1 MKYIFALFIL
11 ICITL
16 FNLSPFGFK
25 ILAGFDHAQGGT
37 LVFVPNANEL
47 VAGNGAF
54 TSPTATTPRTY
65 QWLIH
70 ESQLTALVGKNLTAI
85 TYRLP
90 TSATGPWPTTDV
102 TYSDYDIYLSGSVSP
117 ENRSLA
123 FAQNVVGTQTQVR
136 SGQLFIPANS
146 FTSGGNP
153 NAFGLD
159 ITFNQPWLYSG
170 GHLLIEMRHNGV
182 SGTSSRSND
191 AITAS
196 GGPPYG
202 TLVSGV
208 WASGYSATSGYQGNF
223 AILRI
228 SGESSGP
235 EPNYGDNGQTG
246 DNLYFFANSTA
257 GASGS
262 PSQPTYQWRTA
273 GADSNT
279 LIVNRTLA
287 TPLGTG
293 TLDDGRFDI
302 GGQLPAGHSI
312 RFFGTNYSDFYV
324 GTNGIVGFGTFTP
337 GGGNWNPPNTGLP
350 QGNITNAL
358 FPLWIDLNFGSG
370 TGPATNRLWYE
381 ITPTEVIISYENAY
395 VFGGIAT
402 TFVSFQVIISHSASP
417 TQNSRVIYQ
426 YSEDLSGADFISR
439 YNANTLRQH
448 LSGLQGSND
457 AQQVMQYRFRD
468 AGGTVLTEG
477 PLFGS
482 NLAVAFGPDNT
493 ALPVDLI
500 SFSSAVDANNVTL
513 NWTTGWEENNAR
525 FDIQRRTYN
534 SESQWKTVG
543 SVAGNGTVYEERHYS
558 FTDKNLNSGVYEY
571 RLVQYD
577 YDGNSNADFNL
588 NQAVEVGVPS
598 SFALKQNYPNPFNP
612 VTKIDFQIP
621 VEGLVTLSVFDMAG
635 REVATLVN
643 ETLTAGYYSYEF
655 NASNLSSGAYFY
667 RLVSNN
673 NIQTKRMVVVK

>member
-1 MKYIFALFIL
+1 MPFI
-11 ICITL
+11 IYGSI
-16 FNLSPFGFK
+16 
-25 ILAGFDHAQGGT
+25 
-37 LVFVPNANEL
+37 VP
-47 VAGNGAF
+47 
-54 TSPTATTPRTY
+54 AT
-65 QWLIH
+65 
-70 ESQLTALVGKNLTAI
+70 N
-85 TYRLP
+85 
-90 TSATGPWPTTDV
+90 
-102 TYSDYDIYLSGSVSP
+102 
-117 ENRSLA
+117 
-123 FAQNVVGTQTQVR
+123 
-136 SGQLFIPANS
+136 
-146 FTSGGNP
+146 
-153 NAFGLD
+153 
-159 ITFNQPWLYSG
+159 
-170 GHLLIEMRHNGV
+170 
-182 SGTSSRSND
+182 
-191 AITAS
+191 
-196 GGPPYG
+196 
-202 TLVSGV
+202 
-208 WASGYSATSGYQGNF
+208 
-223 AILRI
+223 
-228 SGESSGP
+228 
-235 EPNYGDNGQTG
+235 PNYGDNGQTG

-287 TPLGTG
+287 TSLGTG

-358 FPLWIDLNFGSG
+358 FPLWIDLNFGSV